1 MPDLFRFE
9 LTDLYD
15 AKNVPK
21 VWFCLHALSYILHKQ
36 DPLYPAMNNL
46 VGKVD
51 FSADDI
57 RTANR
62 ALVNSRYQTFLVLI
76 LVKESDTSNNNSSTT
91 SATAAFM
98 DKVTSPVKKTPS
110 PLKRPQQLQKKQ
122 LELVEDNKPELTQDS
137 SGLSKISRD
146 DPLLTVWFGSS
157 FNIKCKIRITH
168 STIKTA

>member
-62 ALVNSRYQTFLVLI
+62 ALVNSPLPNF
-76 LVKESDTSNNNSSTT
+76 SSADTGEG
-91 SATAAFM
+91 
-98 DKVTSPVKKTPS
+98 KVTLAIIIAV
-110 PLKRPQQLQKKQ
+110 LQ
-122 LELVEDNKPELTQDS
+122 V
-137 SGLSKISRD
+137 
-146 DPLLTVWFGSS
+146 PLLHLW
-157 FNIKCKIRITH
+157 IKSLHRLRKH
-168 STIKTA
+168 HLH

>member
-46 VGKVD
+46 VGKVN

-62 ALVNSRYQTFLVLI
+62 ALVNPHYQTFLVLI
-76 LVKESDTSNNNSSTT
+76 LVKE
-91 SATAAFM
+91 
-98 DKVTSPVKKTPS
+98 KVTLAIIIAV
-110 PLKRPQQLQKKQ
+110 LQ
-122 LELVEDNKPELTQDS
+122 V
-137 SGLSKISRD
+137 
-146 DPLLTVWFGSS
+146 PLLHLW
-157 FNIKCKIRITH
+157 IKSLHRLRKH
-168 STIKTA
+168 HLH

>member
-1 MPDLFRFE
+1 MLSYPRRNLFLNDSKLQFKHTENINRFFQLLDFFNMPDLFRFE

-76 LVKESDTSNNNSSTT
+76 LVKE
-91 SATAAFM
+91 
-98 DKVTSPVKKTPS
+98 K
-110 PLKRPQQLQKKQ
+110 
-122 LELVEDNKPELTQDS
+122 
-137 SGLSKISRD
+137 
-146 DPLLTVWFGSS
+146 
-157 FNIKCKIRITH
+157 
-168 STIKTA
+168 